1 MVRNPSLYGLAAAG
15 VKTEDAL
22 EERCAELVH
31 SAAALLDKN
40 NLIKYD
46 RKSGYF
52 QEEFKCVT
60 VRQDEKME
68 LAKLLDHVPIPIKE
82 SLEEPSAKINILLQ
96 AYISQLKLEGL
107 SLSSDMVYITQSA
120 ARLM

>member
-1 MVRNPSLYGLAAAG
+1 MVRNPSLHGLATAG

-22 EERCAELVH
+22 EERCADLVH

-52 QEEFKCVT
+52 QVT
-60 VRQDEKME
+60 DLGRI
-68 LAKLLDHVPIPIKE
+68 A
-82 SLEEPSAKINILLQ
+82 SC
-96 AYISQLKLEGL
+96 Y
-107 SLSSDMVYITQSA
+107 YITHGTIST
-120 ARLM
+120 